1 MNDWFENSISQYYNW
16 LKEKTFVKA
25 DEQSGWVAVSTPFFG
40 LFNDPIEIYMKLEG
54 DTIILSDDGMTLK
67 NLDLAGASIT
77 RSPKRKEWL
86 DFILLNYGVALQGD
100 ELFVKATQADFAQKK
115 HNLVCA
121 ISEISDMEIMAKHV
135 VSSLFRE
142 DVKQLLDEQG
152 IIYTPQFITKGNTG
166 IEFTFDF
173 QIAGREKELVLKS
186 FNSLNK
192 INVPSF
198 LFSLD
203 DIKPVREKTSGKQ
216 LQSLAVINDIEKD
229 IKQEYINALQSKNTD
244 IIFWSERNK
253 PENIQK
259 LHLVA

>member
-1 MNDWFENSISQYYNW
+1 MNDWFENSINQYYHW
-16 LKEKTFVKA
+16 LREKTFTKA
-25 DEQSGWVAVSTPFFG
+25 DDQSGWVTVSTPFLG
-40 LFNDPIEIYMKLEG
+40 LFNDPIEVFMKLQG
-54 DTIILSDDGMTLK
+54 DTILLSDDGVTLK
-67 NLDLAGASIT
+67 NLDLAGASVT

-86 DFILLNYGVALQGD
+86 DFILLNYGVELQGD
-100 ELFVKATQADFAQKK
+100 ELCVSANQMDFPQKK
-115 HNLVCA
+115 HNLICA
-121 ISEISDMEIMAKHV
+121 ISEVSDMEITAKHI

-142 DVKQLLDEQG
+142 DVKQLLDSQN
-152 IIYTPQFITKGNTG
+152 IIYTPQFITKGSTG

-198 LFSLD
+198 LFSLE
-203 DIKPVREKTSGKQ
+203 DIKPVREKTSGKE
-216 LQSLAVINDIEKD
+216 LLSLAVVNDIERE
-229 IKQEYINALQSKNTD
+229 IKPEYIFALQSKNTD

-259 LHLVA
+259 LQMVA

>member
-1 MNDWFENSISQYYNW
+1 MKNWFDESIAQYYSW
-16 LKEKTFVKA
+16 LKERTYAKFN
-25 DEQSGWVAVSTPFFG
+25 EQSEWVAVSTPFIG
-40 LFNDPIEIYMKLEG
+40 LFNDPIEIYMKMQG
-54 DTIILSDDGMTLK
+54 DAILLSDDGATLR
-67 NLDLAGASIT
+67 NLDLAGASVT

-86 DFILLNYGVALQGD
+86 DYILLNYGIELNND
-100 ELFVKATQADFAQKK
+100 ELIVRAKQADFPQKK
-115 HNLVCA
+115 HNLICA
-121 ISEISDMEIMAKHV
+121 ISEISDMEITAKHI

-142 DVKQLLDEQG
+142 DVKQLLDEQE

-203 DIKPVREKTSGKQ
+203 DIRPVREKTSGKE
-216 LQSLAVINDIEKD
+216 LLSLAVINDIEKE
-229 IKQEYINALQSKNTD
+229 IKPEFINALQSKNTD

-259 LHLVA
+259 LHMAA

>member
-1 MNDWFENSISQYYNW
+1 MNNWFEESIAQYYNW
-16 LKEKTFVKA
+16 LKEKTFTKSG
-25 DEQSGWVAVSTPFFG
+25 EQSEWIAVSTPFIG
-40 LFNDPIEIYMKLEG
+40 LFNDPIEIYMKMQG
-54 DTIILSDDGMTLK
+54 DTILLSDDGATLR
-67 NLDLAGASIT
+67 NLDLAGASVT

-86 DFILLNYGVALQGD
+86 DYILMNYGVSLQND
-100 ELFVKATQADFAQKK
+100 ELCVCAKQADFPQKK
-115 HNLVCA
+115 HNLICA
-121 ISEISDMEIMAKHV
+121 ISEISDMEITAKHI

-142 DVKQLLDEQG
+142 DVKQLLDEQE
-152 IIYTPQFITKGNTG
+152 IIYTPHFITKGSTG

-173 QIAGREKELVLKS
+173 QIAGRDKELVLKS

-198 LFSLD
+198 LFSMD
-203 DIKPVREKTSGKQ
+203 DIRPVRERSSGKQ
-216 LQSLAVINDIEKD
+216 LLSLAVVNDVEKE
-229 IKQEYINALQSKNTD
+229 IKPEFINALQSKNTD